1 MFFNNL
7 SAGLIGDIVSKLPS
21 KLGIEVEICIDAGD
35 KWEIFNNNVV
45 FIALLKAAADSTRI

>member
-7 SAGLIGDIVSKLPS
+7 SAGLIGDIVLKVSS
-21 KLGIEVEICIDAGD
+21 KLGIEVEIGIDAGD

-45 FIALLKAAADSTRI
+45 FIALLKAAANSTRI